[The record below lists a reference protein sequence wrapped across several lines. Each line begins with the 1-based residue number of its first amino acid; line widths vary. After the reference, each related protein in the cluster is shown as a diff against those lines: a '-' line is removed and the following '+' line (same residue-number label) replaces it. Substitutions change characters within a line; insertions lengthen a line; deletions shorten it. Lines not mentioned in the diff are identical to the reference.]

1 MARTVEQFVKECKA
15 ILGKE
20 NNPAGR
26 KKICAMLEEYL
37 KDASFV
43 EATLNDKVSERTILY
58 EDPDLGFCVLGHNY
72 KGEKGSPPH
81 DHGPAWAIYGQ
92 ARGVTEMTDWDLVE
106 PASEQ
111 KAGKVRQKKV
121 YKLTPGMAYVYNEK
135 DLHSPYRAGSTS
147 LIRIEGQNMDKVKRL
162 RFEAIAA

>member
-1 MARTVEQFVKECKA
+1 MAHTVEQFAKECKE

-26 KKICAMLEEYL
+26 NKICALLQEYL

-43 EATLNDKVSERTILY
+43 EATLDDKVTERTLLY

-92 ARGVTEMTDWDLVE
+92 ARGETEMTDWELVE

-111 KAGKVRQKKV
+111 KAGKVRRNKV

-147 LIRIEGQNMDKVKRL
+147 LIRIEGLNMDKVKRL
-162 RFEAIAA
+162 RFEAIA